1 MTKLPNNISYI
12 LVPCEKGYVWIF
24 SCIIQLT
31 SLSFYY
37 SYQWFLTPLP
47 LIERNPL

>member
-24 SCIIQLT
+24 SCIKYIQL
-31 SLSFYY
+31 
-37 SYQWFLTPLP
+37 
-47 LIERNPL
+47 